1 MITSLSW
8 LKNHLTTKANLNQV
22 AQRLTEI
29 GLEVEAIKSSNSNL
43 DNFIICKIIKSQ
55 KHPNADKLKLCDV
68 DIGSGNLI
76 KVVCGAQNAR
86 DGLFTVYA
94 PPGAIIPKN
103 NMKLKVVK
111 IRGIESQGMLCSGYE
126 LEKSSDKEGII
137 ELNKKEKNIGE
148 KYFNNIGEKTMDIA
162 ITPNRPDCL
171 GVRGIARDL
180 ASSGLG
186 KLKTQPPIKINQKF
200 KNPIKV
206 SIKKEK
212 NQGCGIFGSV
222 YLKNVQN
229 RESPEWL
236 KKRIISLG
244 LKPISAIVDVT
255 NYVMFDLNR
264 PLHAYDADKI
274 DKEIIVR
281 NSKKGET
288 FEALDN
294 KKYVLENNMCAISD
308 RTGVLGLGGIIGGT
322 RSGTELSTVNILLE
336 SAYFFPSPIRKTS
349 KKLNIDTDAKYRFER
364 GIDTNSIKLGLEL
377 GMCMILDICGGEAS
391 KLSIVGKIKDERKVI
406 DLEPEKFSKVIGFS
420 ITSAEI
426 KKILFSLGCSLKVSG
441 KKMKILPPTWRPD
454 LKEDIDLI
462 EELTRI
468 KGYDKVPLINPE
480 KENIKD
486 TLTYKQKLFHFAQR
500 SVASKGY
507 TEAVTWSFTDSK
519 TDNLFSELKK
529 EIKLSNPISSDLDV
543 LRTSLY
549 SNLIIS
555 AKKNIHRNFEDLM
568 MFEIGPVFKG
578 NKPGEQLTMIGAIK
592 TGKYSRKNWIEKER
606 NFDVFDIK
614 NDALRILKEI
624 GIENSKIAV
633 SNKSKKW
640 YHPGRSGLLSLGLTT
655 GPELAYFGEIH
666 PSIIKRLDLRTDNVL
681 GFEIFL
687 DNIPESRKKIRE
699 RKTKFIVSDYQKVV
713 RDFAFVIDEKY
724 SSGEIINL
732 VKKIDIELIKDVKIF
747 DIYQGDNISTGKKSI
762 AFNVTLEPQDKTL
775 SEKDIDQITKKIIS
789 TVQETTGATL
799 RS

>member
-8 LKNHLTTKANLNQV
+8 LKNHLTTKANLNEV
-22 AQRLTEI
+22 AERLTEI
-29 GLEVEAIKSSNSNL
+29 GLEVESIKSSNNNL

-55 KHPNADKLKLCDV
+55 KHPNADKLKLCEV
-68 DIGSGNLI
+68 DIGTGNLI

-86 DGLFTVYA
+86 EGLYAVYA
-94 PPGAIIPKN
+94 PPGATIPKT
-103 NMKLKVVK
+103 NMKLKVAK
-111 IRGIESQGMLCSGYE
+111 IRGVESYGMLCSGYE
-126 LEKSSDKEGII
+126 LEQSSDKEGII
-137 ELNKKEKNIGE
+137 ELDKKEKKIGD
-148 KYFNNIGEKTMDIA
+148 KYFKNLGEKTMDIA

-180 ASSGLG
+180 ASAGLG
-186 KLKTQPPIKINQKF
+186 HLKKQPPIKINQKF

-206 SIKKEK
+206 SIHKEK

-222 YLKNVQN
+222 YIKNVKN
-229 RESPEWL
+229 KESPEWL

-244 LKPISAIVDVT
+244 LKPISAIVDAT

-274 DKEIIVR
+274 NKEIIVR
-281 NSKKGET
+281 NSKKGES

-294 KKYVLENNMCAISD
+294 KKYTLQNNMCAITDKS
-308 RTGVLGLGGIIGGT
+308 GVLGLGGIIGGT
-322 RSGTELSTVNILLE
+322 RSGTEFTTKNILLE
-336 SAYFFPSPIRKTS
+336 SAYFFPSSIRKTS

-364 GIDTNSIKLGLEL
+364 GIDPNSIQLGLEL
-377 GMCMILDICGGEAS
+377 GMCMILDMCGGEAS
-391 KLSIVGKIKDERKVI
+391 KFSIVGKIKDERKAI
-406 DLEPEKFSKVIGFS
+406 DLETEKFSKVIGFS
-420 ITSAEI
+420 INSNEI
-426 KKILFSLGCSLKVSG
+426 KKILSSLGCSVKTTG
-441 KKMKILPPTWRPD
+441 KKIKVLPPSWRPD

-486 TLTYKQKLFHFAQR
+486 TLNYKQKLFHFAQR
-500 SVASKGY
+500 SVASKGF

-519 TDNLFSELKK
+519 TDSLFSELKS
-529 EIKLSNPISSDLDV
+529 EIRLSNPISSDLDV
-543 LRTSLY
+543 LRSSLY

-568 MFEIGPVFKG
+568 MFEVGPVFKG
-578 NKPGEQLTMIGAIK
+578 SEPGEQLTMIGAIK

-606 NFDVFDIK
+606 SFDVFDIK
-614 NDALRILKEI
+614 NDALRTLSEI
-624 GIENSKIAV
+624 GIDVSKIVV
-633 SNKSKKW
+633 SSKTKKW
-640 YHPGRSGLLSLGLTT
+640 YHPGRSGLLSLGSPS

-666 PSIIKRLDLRTDNVL
+666 PSIIKKLDLRTDNVL

-699 RKTKFIVSDYQKVV
+699 TKSQFIVSDYQKVV

-724 SSGEIINL
+724 SSGEIIGL
-732 VKKIDIELIKDVKIF
+732 VKKIDKELIKDVKIF
-747 DIYQGDNISTGKKSI
+747 DVYQGENITSGKKSI
-762 AFNVTLEPQDKTL
+762 AFNVTLEPKDKTL
-775 SEKDIDQITKKIIS
+775 SEKDIDEISKKIIS
-789 TVQETTGATL
+789 TVQEVTGATL